1 MAEPAA
7 ASARASASPS
17 ATTSTAAVR
26 NPYPGLRPFRAD
38 EKHLF
43 FGREHQVDKMI
54 DKLGA
59 HRFLAVVGGSGSG
72 KSSLVNCGLRP
83 ALHRGYLASA
93 GARWRMAQ
101 MRPGSDPIGALARAL
116 AEPGVLYDTPMTG
129 ALSAAELVESTL
141 RLGSLGLVDIVEQA
155 DLANGTQLLVVADQF
170 EELFRFRTLVRG
182 ARPDGWGAAEDAV
195 AFVRL
200 LLEAAAQTTVPIHIV
215 LTMRS
220 DFLGDCAQFQ
230 GLPEAINEGQYLVP
244 RLTRN
249 EIRDAITGPAGVA
262 GATINPVLVTR
273 LLNDVGDN
281 PDQLSI
287 LQHALNRSWAFWELD
302 PKACGVLELV
312 HYEAAGGMS
321 RALDMHAE
329 KAFGELAAAGQQRL
343 CEQLFKAL
351 TDTGTDPRGIRRP
364 TKALTLAEMTGA
376 TSAQLVAVIDVF
388 RKPSRSFLM
397 PPISEALGP
406 DSVIDISH
414 ESLMR
419 VWLRL
424 KAWADDEAHSAR
436 IYRRLR
442 ETALEHEQ
450 GHASLWRDPDLRLML
465 DWRTKNTPTEPWAA
479 MYGGAFD
486 TAMQF
491 LDLSRDAQNQEKAAA
506 EIERR
511 WLAYWSY
518 VPLALVLVPF
528 IFAQD
533 RLADW
538 LKSADWV
545 VDVLKFLHLSNWA
558 GTLSHLLS
566 GLPAALLYMALA
578 PYIKK
583 RFPIWERWFGA
594 RAMVQ
599 SAVTAATAASAA
611 TTGIG
616 LAASVA
622 TAPVEPALD
631 TAALGYAGF
640 LRRATAQ
647 LVDWVVCLALAF
659 VIAVIWNIALV
670 NPLPEDATPAAVV
683 STTGPAEAASASDAA
698 ASAAAATPEA
708 LAHQA
713 EVDAALGAAVW
724 TSILVFW
731 LYHAHFWTSKHRATW
746 GMRVAGIVITDLTGH
761 RIGRLRATARF
772 FARFVSYYTVGVGFL
787 MQRFS
792 AKRQT
797 LHDRICGTV
806 VVRRPPPKA
815 PVVTSTADSAPTA
828 HR

>member
-1 MAEPAA
+1 MAEPNVGAA
-7 ASARASASPS
+7 AS
-17 ATTSTAAVR
+17 AVR

-38 EKHLF
+38 EEHLF
-43 FGREHQVDKMI
+43 FGREHQVDSMV

-83 ALHRGYLASA
+83 ALHRGYMASA
-93 GARWRMAQ
+93 GASWRMAQ

-116 AEPGVLYDTPMTG
+116 AEPGVLYDAPLTG
-129 ALSAAELVESTL
+129 ALSSAELVESTL
-141 RLGSLGLVDIVEQA
+141 RLGSLGLVDIVDQA
-155 DLANGTQLLVVADQF
+155 DLAAGTQLLVVADQF
-170 EELFRFRTLVRG
+170 EELFRFRALVRG

-200 LLEAAAQTTVPIHIV
+200 LLEAAAQTAVPIHIV

-249 EIRDAITGPAGVA
+249 EIRAAITGPAGVA

-287 LQHALNRSWAFWELD
+287 LQHALNRSWVHWELD
-302 PKACGVLELV
+302 LQGGGALELV
-312 HYEAAGGMS
+312 HYEAAGGMQ

-329 KAFGELAAAGQQRL
+329 KAFGELGAGPQQRL

-364 TKALTLAEMTGA
+364 TRLSTLAKMTGA
-376 TSAQLVAVIDVF
+376 TAAQLIAVIDVF

-397 PPISEALGP
+397 PPISETLSP
-406 DSVIDISH
+406 DSVVDISH

-436 IYRRLR
+436 VYRRLR
-442 ETALEHEQ
+442 ETALEHDR
-450 GHASLWRDPDLRLML
+450 GNASLWRDPDLRVVL
-465 DWRTKNTPTEPWAA
+465 DWRSKNTPTQPWAE
-479 MYGGAFD
+479 MYGDGFNS
-486 TAMQF
+486 AMHF
-491 LDLSRDAQNQEKAAA
+491 LDRSRDAQNQEKAAA

-545 VDVLKFLHLSNWA
+545 VDILKFLHLTTFA

-583 RFPIWERWFGA
+583 RFPVWERRLHIGSS
-594 RAMVQ
+594 VPPH
-599 SAVTAATAASAA
+599 VTAAAVGGGAVSIAAAA
-611 TTGIG
+611 
-616 LAASVA
+616 
-622 TAPVEPALD
+622 PPEPALD
-631 TAALGYAGF
+631 IAALGYAGF
-640 LRRATAQ
+640 ARRAAAQ
-647 LVDWVVCLALAF
+647 TVDWAVCLSMAF
-659 VIAVIWNIALV
+659 VVAVIWSIVLV
-670 NPLPEDATPAAVV
+670 TPLPEGVEPAV
-683 STTGPAEAASASDAA
+683 SATGPADAASASADTAATLTPEQLTNLAQTDAA
-698 ASAAAATPEA
+698 M
-708 LAHQA
+708 
-713 EVDAALGAAVW
+713 GAAVW

-731 LYHAHFWTSKHRATW
+731 LYHVYFWTSKSRATW
-746 GMRVAGIVITDLTGH
+746 GMRLAGIVVTDLTGQ
-761 RIGRLRATARF
+761 RIGRLRATGRF
-772 FARFVSYYTVGVGFL
+772 FARWISYYTVGVGFL
-787 MQRFS
+787 MQRFN
-792 AKRQT
+792 AQRQT
-797 LHDRICGTV
+797 LHDRMCGTLV
-806 VVRRPPPKA
+806 LRRPAEAATA
-815 PVVTSTADSAPTA
+815 PVITSTADSAPTA
-828 HR
+828 PR